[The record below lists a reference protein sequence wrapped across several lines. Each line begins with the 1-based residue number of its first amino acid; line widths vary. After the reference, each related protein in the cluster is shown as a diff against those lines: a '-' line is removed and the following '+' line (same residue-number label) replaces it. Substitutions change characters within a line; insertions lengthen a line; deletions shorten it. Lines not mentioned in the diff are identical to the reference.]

1 MADLASFHIEPL
13 GDTNLVI
20 VRDESN
26 NVLCVTAD
34 NEYLRTIHGLISS
47 AIGMEYERD
56 DDGSTIIEAEAQS
69 SIPEA
74 LPEPGIVPTVR
85 RRYRAITGA
94 GRIAIVFFPIV
105 EPGGINTYVNNL
117 QRAWR
122 NAGHEV
128 DLYYATPKGR
138 MRNLS
143 ENKPTLVGKWY
154 RLAGKQIAYGNAAKL
169 AAAKKILNSYD
180 FVLFAHQCP
189 HPDIRG
195 NGGRD
200 WQQLYDLKRP
210 VFTVF
215 HDNIWDRAYP
225 WLEEVKDLIDVCLC
239 TNPRIAQ
246 DTGSSFPG
254 HFVYTPHPLDVSA
267 AGLYNSSKTQS
278 AVWLPQWKAWKGI
291 RIFAK
296 ACRWLEFPTNVYNSG
311 IEYYQL
317 RKQPWFKKSFGA
329 DHWDSKTKV
338 SGNPNV
344 QIWGPMPYKAVPGI
358 LRKANISVD
367 LTGTAGRH
375 SQGQY
380 SYVMVESMLYGAV
393 PFVFESVLQEPSPV
407 PSDCV
412 AYTQSKDPKSVAQ
425 EINELMRD
433 RGGQLAI
440 AKRGLEWARETF
452 DENKIG
458 AAILDLVGKKYPH
471 TYSYRKLKV

>member
-13 GDTNLVI
+13 GDTNLLI

-26 NVLCVTAD
+26 NVLCTTVTS
-34 NEYLRTIHGLISS
+34 ELLRDIDGLIRELL
-47 AIGMEYERD
+47 GDEHQRD
-56 DDGSTIIEAEAQS
+56 GVTSNTLEDTSEPIV
-69 SIPEA
+69 PEA
-74 LPEPGIVPTVR
+74 LPEPRILPTVR
-85 RRYRAITGA
+85 RRYRPITST

-122 NAGHEV
+122 RAGHEV

-143 ENKPTLVGKWY
+143 ENSPTLVGKWF
-154 RLAGKQIAYGNAAKL
+154 RLAGKQIAYGTESKLRAAQRV
-169 AAAKKILNSYD
+169 LNSYD

-195 NGGRD
+195 NGERQ

-239 TNPRIAQ
+239 TNPRIAR
-246 DTGSSFPG
+246 DSGAGFPG
-254 HFVYTPHPLDVSA
+254 HFVYTPHPLDTSD
-267 AGLYNSSKTQS
+267 AGLYRGSKS
-278 AVWLPQWKAWKGI
+278 GRVVWLPQWKAWKGI
-291 RIFAK
+291 KLFAQ
-296 ACRWLEFPTNVYNSG
+296 ACRWLEPTTDVYNSG

-317 RKQPWFKKSFGA
+317 RKQPWFKKSFGE

-338 SGNPNV
+338 RGNPNV
-344 QIWGPMPYKAVPGI
+344 RIWGPMEYDRVPAI
-358 LRKANISVD
+358 LQMANISVD
-367 LTGTAGRH
+367 LTGTAGKH

-380 SYVMVESMLYGAV
+380 SYVMVESMLYGAT
-393 PFVFESVLQEPSPV
+393 PFVYESVLQKPSPV
-407 PSDCV
+407 PADCV
-412 AYTQSKDPKSVAQ
+412 YAIVNTDPKNIAE
-425 EINELMRD
+425 EINELMKD
-433 RGGQLAI
+433 RGQQLAI
-440 AKRGLEWARETF
+440 SKRGLEWARETF
-452 DENKIG
+452 DENRIA
-458 AAILDLVGKKYPH
+458 AAILELVGKQFPH
-471 TYSYRKLKV
+471 EYAYKRLKV